1 MYYIHAHIYITY
13 IYIYHMCMY
22 IYIYTCISVS
32 ENGGTPPN
40 NHCHRNTEGL
50 RSSGLV
56 KARPVRLQT
65 TH

>member
-1 MYYIHAHIYITY
+1 MYYIHAHTYITY
-13 IYIYHMCMY
+13 IYISHVYV
-22 IYIYTCISVS
+22 YIYTCISVS